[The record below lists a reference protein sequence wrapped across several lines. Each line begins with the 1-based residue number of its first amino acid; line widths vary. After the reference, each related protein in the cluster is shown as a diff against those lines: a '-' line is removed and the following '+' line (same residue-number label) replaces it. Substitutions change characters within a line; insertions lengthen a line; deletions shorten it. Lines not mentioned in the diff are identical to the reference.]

1 MRIVTEIEFCQG
13 SVSESRAE
21 FLGVS
26 PLFSV
31 ELRKR
36 NGK

>member
-1 MRIVTEIEFCQG
+1 MKTVTEIEFCQR
-13 SVSESRAE
+13 SVSERRAE